1 MRFERMRGT
10 DGNEATGNGE
20 RRARSEKSEKSN
32 GSGEGGAVRVLHART
47 TALPPSISGL
57 LKSV

>member
-10 DGNEATGNGE
+10 DGNEATANDAHG
-20 RRARSEKSEKSN
+20 AKSPKKSN
-32 GSGEGGAVRVLHART
+32 GSGEGGAVRVLHAHT
-47 TALPPSISGL
+47 TAPPPSISGL